1 MGRIDDYYQPPI
13 IKPEIKPIEIKPQTT
28 VQPVTTSRLSENNFQ
43 RDLMKFRLQ
52 NPTVPALIKP
62 ETGGGGLPTTGGL
75 FADDYDGIE
84 PIEAEYVS
92 PYSEDAKPDEA
103 ASFFKYESDNSPGA
117 RGQMFA
123 DALEIHKDDPEW
135 IRNFMREL
143 GKDEVVRSMWDLYQ
157 APYTNPER
165 LSEQSATIR
174 TALETM
180 LTNGDLTQEGMG
192 ELLDSLKDVN
202 PYVFSEIFGKTTNDT
217 FREMFIRAAVD
228 NGNDH
233 LEAVASQLLAD
244 MSAEKQ
250 VAFLTELDQNGKL
263 NDFIKGAMAGQQEI
277 IDFDYNF
284 ADPQPYVDDIPM
296 QTLGGIDRLLQNAA
310 VQNGYQGSTFQ
321 NALYPSDLQQKI
333 FYAAAKGLTD
343 PKAAE
348 NFKSDT
354 VFKDALSSIFLYHFD
369 DIFKN
374 SISDNGSSLT
384 GDTEWLG
391 AFFENTMFAQ
401 PPSHKASDVLATV
414 YSKVAGLAKA
424 TDLIASGKQPL
435 TAEEQALVDEYNA
448 SSPKGEAWR
457 TSEAA
462 GVIGEWLGNFDR
474 AYQNAVDKIED
485 DAAGKKALLD
495 LFVGGVDKLTGLADL
510 TPGANIA
517 KDLLIDQ
524 LSNLPSY
531 IEGKDIADGKAEIA
545 DSAALITDLNNL
557 IWDTINSQDKGEYSE
572 SFEFIAGHRP
582 TENGVG

>member
-1 MGRIDDYYQPPI
+1 MGRIDDYYQPPV
-13 IKPEIKPIEIKPQTT
+13 IKPEIKPIETKPQPQT
-28 VQPVTTSRLSENNFQ
+28 QPVVTSRVSENNFQ
-43 RDLMKFRLQ
+43 GDLLKYRLQ
-52 NPTVPALIKP
+52 NPTAPILFRQQP
-62 ETGGGGLPTTGGL
+62 GSSTPTTGGL
-75 FADDYDGIE
+75 FVDGYDGIE
-84 PIEAEYVS
+84 PGDANQVT
-92 PYSEDAKPDEA
+92 PYDENARPEEA
-103 ASFFKYESDNSPGA
+103 ASFLKYGYTGAPGEEA
-117 RGQMFA
+117 QMIA
-123 DALEIHKDDPEW
+123 EALETHKKDPEW
-135 IRNFMREL
+135 TKNFLREL
-143 GKDEVVRSMWDLYQ
+143 GKDDVVTAMWDLYQ
-157 APYTNPER
+157 SPYLDSKQ
-165 LSEQSATIR
+165 LSKYSTTFR

-180 LTNGDLTQEGMG
+180 VENGDLTQEGMG
-192 ELLDSLKDVN
+192 KLLDSLKDVN
-202 PYVFSEIFGKTTNDT
+202 PYVFSEIFGKSTNDT
-217 FREMFIRAAVD
+217 FREMFIRAAVA

-244 MSAEKQ
+244 MSTEKQ
-250 VAFLTELDQNGKL
+250 VAFLTELDKNGKL

-284 ADPQPYVDDIPM
+284 ADPQPIVDDIPM

-310 VQNGYQGSTFQ
+310 VQTGYQGSTFQ
-321 NALYPSDLQQKI
+321 NALYPGDLQQKI

-354 VFKDALSSIFLYHFD
+354 VFKDALSGIFLHHFD
-369 DIFKN
+369 AIFKN

-435 TAEEQALVDEYNA
+435 TAEEQALVDDYNN
-448 SSPKGEAWR
+448 SSLKGANWR

-474 AYQNAVDKIED
+474 AYQNAVSKIED

-495 LFVGGVDKLTGLADL
+495 LFVGGVDKLTGLVDL
-510 TPGANIA
+510 APGANIA
-517 KDLLIDQ
+517 KDLLVDQ

-531 IEGKDIADGKAEIA
+531 IEGKDVANGKAEIS

-557 IWDTINSQDKGEYSE
+557 IWDTVNSEDKSAYSE
-572 SFEFIAGHRP
+572 SFEFVAGHRP